1 MRPIATTR
9 MAAGIPTGRLAIWWV
24 VASEIVIFG
33 GLLVSYI
40 MHRLAKPEWGDHA
53 AKHQRLDWRLQHIRA
68 ADLEPFCGV
77 GPQGRGQR

>member
-40 MHRLAKPEWGDHA
+40 MHRLANPEWANQAIHTNVWLGATNTFVLLPLNFIPSPA
-53 AKHQRLDWRLQHIRA
+53 A
-68 ADLEPFCGV
+68 
-77 GPQGRGQR
+77 